1 MLENVPLG
9 FLLAMSAR
17 NQGTSIASQYRMHLS
32 RSRNGISPT
41 AVEHEINPEP
51 CSAHKR
57 ASGTCPMA
65 LLSAPSRE
73 TKTFDGT
80 HVRHNDGKFPRCV
93 AAFALTLTH
102 PSLTK
107 FHVQDEYW
115 DYICSKVG
123 RRIGAHPMH

>member
-1 MLENVPLG
+1 
-9 FLLAMSAR
+9 MSGC
-17 NQGTSIASQYRMHLS
+17 NQGNSIASPYHMRLN
-32 RSRNGISPT
+32 RSRNDISHT
-41 AVEHEINPEP
+41 AVEHEVNPVP

-57 ASGTCPMA
+57 ASETCPLA

-80 HVRHNDGKFPRCV
+80 HTRHDDKRFPRCV

-102 PSLTK
+102 ASLTK

-123 RRIGAHPMH
+123 KRIGAHPMH